1 MQPSTGGSPV
11 GEVSERE
18 LVEAVLRDLQEAAER
33 WEAVVAEA
41 ATITYTVDLGDIRAV
56 ANSDGRLVDLT
67 LHPEVM
73 AGYGHREL
81 TERINLALAALRHEA
96 QADYQ
101 ARYGGTL
108 Q

>member
-1 MQPSTGGSPV
+1 MQPSAGGPPVSPM
-11 GEVSERE
+11 SDRE
-18 LVEAVLRDLQEAAER
+18 LVDAVLRDLEDAAQR

-41 ATITYTVDLGDIRAV
+41 ATITYTVDLGDIQAV

-67 LHPEVM
+67 LHPAVM
-73 AGYGHREL
+73 SSYGHREL
-81 TERINLALAALRHEA
+81 SDRINVALAALRHEA
-96 QADYQ
+96 QADYR